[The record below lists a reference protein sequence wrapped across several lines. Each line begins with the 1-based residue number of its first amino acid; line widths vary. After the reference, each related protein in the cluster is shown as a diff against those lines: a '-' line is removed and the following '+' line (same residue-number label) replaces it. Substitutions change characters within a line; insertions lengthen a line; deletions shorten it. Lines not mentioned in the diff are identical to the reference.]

1 MRNHVVG
8 TIGMNGLLLVKR
20 VEGPADSETDPAGVE
35 LLRVQRINAVVAR
48 KRISKW

>member
-1 MRNHVVG
+1 MVG
-8 TIGMNGLLLVKR
+8 TPGVNGLLSVKP

-48 KRISKW
+48 KRISKG